1 VNGPANGLAEDGPD
15 GPCDVFFFIF
25 SSLLFFLTLHH

>member
-15 GPCDVFFFIF
+15 GPCDVFFSFF
-25 SSLLFFLTLHH
+25 LLFYSF